1 MAKREDAILQ
11 GNNVALE
18 RDRYTLRVKEAKFG
32 ESKSS
37 GKPMVT
43 LVTEIVAPR
52 IVTQA
57 SGMQAK
63 IEGME
68 VIYYLPCSKENLAN
82 MFSLWDKLGNRVD
95 EIDEENPEIQW
106 MNGKF
111 FDAVLS
117 SEEQFLSK
125 KDATTGKYE
134 PILDASGQK
143 ISRGYK
149 PQAAIF
155 DIIGEVPPPAN

>member
-68 VIYYLPCSKENLAN
+68 VIYYAPCTQPNLAN
-82 MFSLWDKLGNRVD
+82 LFSLWDKLGNNVD
-95 EIDEENPEIQW
+95 EIDLENPDIQW

-117 SEEQFLSK
+117 SEEQFLQK
-125 KDATTGKYE
+125 KNAEGKYE
-134 PILDASGQK
+134 NILDASGQPV
-143 ISRGYK
+143 SRGFK
-149 PQAAIF
+149 PNAQIF
-155 DIIGEVPPPAN
+155 DIIGEVPPPTN